1 MKNFARFLIR
11 FGVYFILIFL
21 TALVITWLNC
31 WINVVSR
38 ISEENGVKFAD
49 FFEATRW
56 TLPFTLYLTI
66 IFSVNYGKRLKVP
79 VPLIFIF
86 TVALACGFT
95 FGTAKGLNAFYGMG
109 ASPLPIK
116 HGELGRPGLILS
128 QPGTVI
134 TLLDQPSN
142 SMGSRV
148 VSINGEHLIY
158 QKSPIGADGEIIR
171 LPPIPFQNGNA
182 MSKTSVFGDLY
193 MSGRHILKRFGEG
206 YMPFFA
212 WILALTL
219 LLVSLSL
226 AVESGNWPLAN
237 MFFGFLLFRGILA
250 FEVFLNSENIT
261 GYISEFSR
269 HILPDTLIVSVIFTV
284 IACLILV
291 YIILLFLSRLA
302 AKNAK
307 SK

>member
-11 FGVYFILIFL
+11 FGIYFAAIFL
-21 TALVITWLNC
+21 TAAVITWLNW
-31 WINVVSR
+31 WIDAVSR
-38 ISEENGVKFAD
+38 IPAESGVKLSD
-49 FFEATRW
+49 FFEAVRW

-66 IFSVNYGKRLKVP
+66 IFSVDYGKRLKVP
-79 VPLIFIF
+79 QPLVFIF

-95 FGTAKGLNAFYGMG
+95 FGTAKGINAFSGME
-109 ASPLPIK
+109 APSLPVK
-116 HGELGRPGLILS
+116 HGELGRAGLILS
-128 QPGTVI
+128 QPGAVI

-148 VSINGEHLIY
+148 VSINGEPLIY
-158 QKSPIGADGEIIR
+158 QKSPIGADGKIIR
-171 LPPIPFQNGNA
+171 LPPVPFQGVNA
-182 MSKTSVFGDLY
+182 LVKSPIFGDLY

-206 YMPFFA
+206 SIPFFA

-237 MFFGFLLFRGILA
+237 IFFGILFFRGILA

-261 GYISEFSR
+261 GYISEFFR
-269 HILPDTLIVSVIFTV
+269 HILPDNLIISVVFMV
-284 IACLILV
+284 IACLILI

-302 AKNAK
+302 AKNTK
-307 SK
+307 